1 MKVPEIHKD
10 IHGNGIKYQW
20 IPLKNDFLVNGFEI
34 VMQLYEE
41 KKLNPLLSSNAT
53 INYTCAKYF
62 KENDEN
68 IKEKWQISLQL

>member
-1 MKVPEIHKD
+1 MEMASNI
-10 IHGNGIKYQW
+10 N
-20 IPLKNDFLVNGFEI
+20 LKNDFLVNGFEI

-53 INYTCAKYF
+53 INYTCVKYL

-68 IKEKWQISLQL
+68 IKVKKKKWQISLQL

>member
-1 MKVPEIHKD
+1 MASNIS
-10 IHGNGIKYQW
+10 
-20 IPLKNDFLVNGFEI
+20 LKNDFLVNGFEI

-68 IKEKWQISLQL
+68 IKEKMANFFTTLKWRKPS

>member
-1 MKVPEIHKD
+1 MASNIS
-10 IHGNGIKYQW
+10 
-20 IPLKNDFLVNGFEI
+20 LKNDFLVNGFEI
-34 VMQLYEE
+34 VTQLYEE

-68 IKEKWQISLQL
+68 IEEKMANFFTTLKWRKPS